1 MISRLERNRE
11 ALLTAQSHLDRYL
24 TKRFEAGGNV
34 PERHVSPQRGERP
47 YEPQLLGIPVKLNAR
62 SGGKPNGTPE

>member
-1 MISRLERNRE
+1 VTDGSLLPSLEGVLMISRLERNRE

-47 YEPQLLGIPVKLNAR
+47 
-62 SGGKPNGTPE
+62 